1 MFTDHEFHFFQD
13 DKGSWRY
20 SMWAPKRAEEA
31 AAEKMMIIAPTTF
44 GPFGSERDARISAM
58 EKQYPHTKKLSLYE
72 NLLQHKKWIV
82 PLIVIGGY
90 FVC

>member
-1 MFTDHEFHFFQD
+1 MYPPETVQD
-13 DKGSWRY
+13 
-20 SMWAPKRAEEA
+20 A
-31 AAEKMMIIAPTTF
+31 AAKKMMIFAPQTS

-58 EKQYPHTKKLSLYE
+58 EREYPHTKKLSLYE